1 MRIMTD
7 ARKPLTTHPI
17 RRDGWTPER
26 RERFLEFLS
35 AGLDVRRACKRV
47 GMSRQAAY
55 TLRRREPAFAR
66 AWDGA
71 LRSARAA
78 DDEAFLAMLPKP
90 LRRTMSEMFGE
101 CNHRGSEVPPRT
113 VSGLSGE
120 CKLRGAGGGAQDSV
134 RVVAGV

>member
-1 MRIMTD
+1 MT
-7 ARKPLTTHPI
+7 AAKEPITTHPI

-26 RERFLEFLS
+26 RELFLELLT

-55 TLRRREPAFAR
+55 TLRRRDPAFAQ

-71 LRSARAA
+71 LRSARVA
-78 DDEAFLAMLPKP
+78 DDEAFLAMLPEP

-101 CNHRGSEVPPRT
+101 CNHRGSEGPPRT

-120 CKLRGAGGGAQDSV
+120 CKLRDAGGGAQDSV

>member
-7 ARKPLTTHPI
+7 ASKPVATRPI
-17 RRDGWTPER
+17 RGDGWTLER
-26 RERFLEFLS
+26 RRRFLDMLG
-35 AGLDVRRACKRV
+35 AGLDVRRACAGI

-55 TLRRREPAFAR
+55 ALRWRDPAFAR

-78 DDEAFLAMLPKP
+78 EDERFLAMLPER
-90 LRRTMSEMFGE
+90 LRRTMSE
-101 CNHRGSEVPPRT
+101 
-113 VSGLSGE
+113 LSGE
-120 CKLRGAGGGAQDSV
+120 CKLRGAGGGAQDTV